1 MSITAKYIGASTIQ
15 ISSTFNAASGNTNMT
30 SFAQFAN
37 TVVDAMTNTTSLTN
51 TNGALS
57 GTAFTAD
64 AGVTAQTSSGWTLFD
79 SFWGGQNATAGT
91 ASPVYTQVFRS
102 LNADGIT
109 YKNII
114 FRYNTREQVINTS
127 TCEYWDTV
135 ANYNAG
141 SPSAPTVRSPT
152 NEAWTYFDCAPIGYN
167 LTACDLLLN
176 VSPRWCVVHSYLNN
190 DSSLWSGVFEN
201 AREDIMD
208 IPSATA
214 GYPCW
219 GWISSTLWNLGAA
232 TPSSKPLAAA
242 DHTLYSMPRTR
253 QNYTGVTA
261 AKAWGGDYGI
271 TAVPNWLATA
281 AASFIYYLGN
291 RENKFIS
298 NAWDT
303 SRRLT
308 LPIKP
313 VCDYTTTI
321 ANYGQL
327 YGIKLVAP
335 IGANMNKITVAT
347 DANGNASITGT
358 DRTHWLLNCH
368 YKTYTNETT
377 SWFPQTAGTGNVTW
391 VTENIATGGRP
402 ISIVSTGTSYYCVM
416 SGGGSVVK
424 VNAITKTFST
434 VLTIAGI
441 TDIQYDGER
450 FIYVS
455 STTAASALTRLDT
468 ADDTTTVAVNVAG
481 GFSAIAIS
489 GDTVTCSAGATAIPI
504 IFTRYVRADFTSAG
518 NAALV
523 AASPATVTSTVVD
536 TGIVKDM
543 TSDFEG
549 NIWASPSYATAANAR
564 LVKIA
569 YNASSNTVVTGL
581 VPGGIGVNYGLQ
593 VLNGDNMISW
603 HAVSAGA
610 LYQIQFNP
618 RTNAIV
624 GSAQNAVTTSALTAA
639 SQLTTAKI
647 QGALMVVPNNST
659 QANFFFVN
667 SLGKSITAALGAPMV
682 NVDQGTGNA
691 LATAGQFIYFDG
703 ARLFTNTE
711 TGLRVYSNVN
721 GGLNIG
727 GNANTTVSFGQ
738 VALPA

>member
-15 ISSTFNAASGNTNMT
+15 ISTTFSAASGNTNMT

-37 TVVDAMTNTTSLTN
+37 TVVDAMTNTTSLTG

-79 SFWGGQNATAGT
+79 SFWGGQNATTGT

-135 ANYNAG
+135 ANYGAG

-152 NEAWTYFDCAPIGYN
+152 NEAWAYFDCAPIGYN

-208 IPSATA
+208 IPSTTG

-219 GWISSTLWNLGAA
+219 GWISSTLWALGAA
-232 TPSSKPLAAA
+232 TPGSKPLAAA

-291 RENKFIS
+291 RENKFIA

-313 VCDYTTTI
+313 VSDYTTTI

-368 YKTYTNETT
+368 HKTYTNETT

-416 SGGGSVVK
+416 NGGGSVVK
-424 VNAITKTFST
+424 VNAMTKTYST
-434 VLTIAGI
+434 VYSTTGI
-441 TDIQYDGER
+441 TDIKYDGER
-450 FIYVS
+450 FIYIT
-455 STTAASALTRLDT
+455 STTAANAITRLDT
-468 ADDTTTVAVNVAG
+468 ADDITMVSVPVTG
-481 GFSAIAIS
+481 GFSALALS
-489 GDTVTCSAGATAIPI
+489 GDTVICSPAATATNI
-504 IFTRYVRADFTSAG
+504 IFNRYNRTPQNAAG
-518 NAALV
+518 NIAL
-523 AASPATVTSTVVD
+523 ANSTIATANATVID
-536 TGIVKDM
+536 TGIVKDLLC
-543 TSDFEG
+543 DFEG
-549 NIWASPSYATAANAR
+549 NAWAFPSYTVAANAR
-564 LVKIA
+564 LIKIA

-593 VLNGDNMISW
+593 LLNGDNMIAW

-624 GSAQNAVTTSALTAA
+624 GSAQNAGTTSALTAS
-639 SQLTTAKI
+639 SQLTSAKI
-647 QGALMVVPNNST
+647 QGALMVTPNNST

-667 SLGKSITAALGAPMV
+667 SLGKTITAALGAPVV
-682 NVDQGTGNA
+682 NIDQGTGNA

-703 ARLFTNTE
+703 AKLFTNTE

-727 GNANTTVSFGQ
+727 GNANTTVTFGQ